1 MRSNFARSL
10 FAFLPVLTG
19 LAITSFLIATPSAA
33 EPVMRYASGETSIFV
48 LRAEEPVNNAR
59 RIMIIAAAPDGR
71 DCIALGGG
79 EAWERLCELLD
90 KGGRTV
96 FSGDVMPLPDSPAI
110 YQGDIENSAG
120 GFVLT
125 ARVLFTSE
133 GAFLKVALPGREP
146 GSAVA
151 FTGNATDADPAR
163 QRRAQAL
170 AFHYNDA
177 ASFKLEVG
185 SRGTNSRTGSL
196 TVDGADAGACLE
208 LAQGSTGLR
217 MACEVSFKT
226 GSKQTY
232 SGELETKGNAA
243 FGTVSTDTGA
253 SIQLWVSDTRH
264 DYALV
269 AAGPDVGTGFGEQQ
283 PAGTVVFNGEIARE
297 DIDRTSPSVPSA
309 NGGNI
314 VTTARRVSVHFL
326 GKLELR
332 STDTDALFANLSL
345 DAAVRG
351 DQNEQECWREMRVQP
366 DVMTHM
372 RSLCER
378 AAKDRPYTISGS
390 LVPMPNRRN
399 AFWGRVTD
407 QFGNDMHMMVVNP
420 KADYAEVALVS
431 DTDPEFVGSRYSLV
445 PFDSTLFD
453 EEAQKLPVNLD
464 GTWTV
469 DFGPVAILDLQSAD
483 NDRIVGTMMV
493 PAYFGDGCAE
503 RGGNGAIQDLC
514 EIAEKDG
521 ERTYQIDGTRR
532 DGAGRGWDF
541 STNFPREK
549 GFEVVM
555 GSSVT
560 GVSDLEQDTPYIRFA
575 TAPGGLPEERVWH
588 ALRRGGPSPAPP
600 APPSA
605 LSKDPVN
612 DPLFDA
618 DLGRRP
624 TCNDMEAKLAEI
636 LGRTAEF
643 ATPDIPDP
651 FDKLRFIVS
660 LTLHDIK
667 EGRYDGPQACAQLF
681 ASLKATLQNKIDAAA
696 VNAGTG
702 GTGTGLGGSGSS
714 GTAAGGAGGAGGSGT
729 AGGAGGAGGTGQPP
743 FAIEL
748 VSNVQ
753 HLIVAQWVC
762 DGFAGSQ
769 FCDAVNAGPSKEFP
783 IGDFASA
790 EGTTW
795 GEIDVNGTAFV
806 VRRTSHGG
814 GIFHFYAEDAA
825 ERF

>member
-1 MRSNFARSL
+1 MRPNSTRFLFSL
-10 FAFLPVLTG
+10 LSRLTG
-19 LAITSFLIATPSAA
+19 LAVTVLLIATPSAA
-33 EPVMRYASGETSIFV
+33 DPLMRYASGETSIFV

-71 DCIALGGG
+71 DCITLGGG

-96 FSGDVMPLPDSPAI
+96 FSGDVMPLPDSSAI
-110 YQGDIENSAG
+110 YQGDIENRAG

-125 ARVLFTSE
+125 ARILFTSE
-133 GAFLKVALPGREP
+133 GAFLKVALPGGEG

-151 FTGNATDADPAR
+151 FTENATDADPAK
-163 QRRAQAL
+163 QRLAQAL
-170 AFHYNDA
+170 AQHYNDA
-177 ASFKLEVG
+177 ASFSLEVG
-185 SRGTNSRTGSL
+185 SRGTTSRTASL

-208 LAQGSTGLR
+208 LAQNSSGLK
-217 MACEVSFKT
+217 MACEVSSKT
-226 GSKQTY
+226 GVKQTY
-232 SGELETKGNAA
+232 SGELEAKGNAA
-243 FGTVSTDTGA
+243 FGTVATDAGA
-253 SIQLWVSDTRH
+253 SIQLWISDTRH

-269 AAGPDVGTGFGEQQ
+269 AAGPDAGTGFGEQQ
-283 PAGTVVFNGEIARE
+283 PGGTVVFNGEVARK
-297 DIDRTSPSVPSA
+297 DIDHPSPVSPSTD
-309 NGGNI
+309 GGNI
-314 VTTARRVSVHFL
+314 VTTARRVSVDFL

-345 DAAVRG
+345 NAAVRG
-351 DQNEQECWREMRVQP
+351 DQNERECRREMRVQP

-378 AAKDRPYTISGS
+378 AAKDGPYTISGP

-407 QFGNDMHMMVVNP
+407 QFGNDMHLMVVNP
-420 KADYAEVALVS
+420 KADYAEVALVA

-445 PFDSTLFD
+445 PFDSSLFE

-469 DFGPVAILDLQSAD
+469 DFGPVAMLDLQSAD

-493 PAYFGDGCAE
+493 PAYSGDGCVE

-521 ERTYQIDGTRR
+521 QRTYQVDGSRR

-575 TAPGGLPEERVWH
+575 IAPGGLPEERVWH
-588 ALRRGGPSPAPP
+588 ALRRGSPSPAPP

-605 LSKDPVN
+605 ISKDPASE
-612 DPLFDA
+612 PLFDA

-636 LGRTAEF
+636 LSRTAEF

-651 FDKLRFIVS
+651 FDQLRFIVS

-667 EGRYDGPQACAQLF
+667 EGRYDGPQACAQQYGL
-681 ASLKATLQNKIDAAA
+681 LKATLQNKIDAAA

-702 GTGTGLGGSGSS
+702 GTGTGLGGSGNGS
-714 GTAAGGAGGAGGSGT
+714 GGSGT
-729 AGGAGGAGGTGQPP
+729 AGGAGGTGGSSQPP
-743 FAIEL
+743 LVIEL
-748 VSNVQ
+748 VSGTP

-762 DGFAGSQ
+762 DGYAGSQ
-769 FCDAVNAGPSKEFP
+769 FCDAVNAGPSKQFP
-783 IGDFASA
+783 IDDFASA